1 MIDFS
6 LTRSLSESLVR
17 ANAHLKEKEGLVG
30 RSVYICTYISTIII
44 LLLLLLLLL
53 LLKCS
58 STHLS
63 EQKARFGETL
73 IVLQYACNIGLLS

>member
-1 MIDFS
+1 MIDFL
-6 LTRSLSESLVR
+6 LTGSLSESLVR
-17 ANAHLKEKEGLVG
+17 ANAHLKETEGLVG

-44 LLLLLLLLL
+44 LLLLLL